1 MKIKVNVFGWR
12 LEFRFLFQLNKNVN
26 LGLNHTIPQ
35 TTKIDAYVKHHND
48 ISTPHYVILLLFII
62 ISSKNYS
69 TKQDTKYLLQS
80 RVPSLTHGG
89 LHVNNVSTSKRRQ
102 YFYHLEKCFFG
113 SFWVSFILIQIS
125 FFQVLRIHFL
135 NRIRLCMKL
144 QWICWKTTTD
154 YKSFE
159 HSNQSFHKYFEI
171 SHINYIRCIMN

>member
-12 LEFRFLFQLNKNVN
+12 LEFRFLFQLNKNFN

-102 YFYHLEKCFFG
+102 YFYHLKIFPLNVFF
-113 SFWVSFILIQIS
+113 
-125 FFQVLRIHFL
+125 
-135 NRIRLCMKL
+135 
-144 QWICWKTTTD
+144 
-154 YKSFE
+154 
-159 HSNQSFHKYFEI
+159 SFHFNSTSSFAILFHSFLYKDIKHFE
-171 SHINYIRCIMN
+171 

>member
-1 MKIKVNVFGWR
+1 MIAFLQGILIRMKIKVNIFGWR
-12 LEFRFLFQLNKNVN
+12 LEFKFLFQLNKNFN

-102 YFYHLEKCFFG
+102 YFYHLKIFPLNVFFF
-113 SFWVSFILIQIS
+113 SFQFQIKFCNLVSFFS
-125 FFQVLRIHFL
+125 V
-135 NRIRLCMKL
+135 
-144 QWICWKTTTD
+144 
-154 YKSFE
+154 
-159 HSNQSFHKYFEI
+159 
-171 SHINYIRCIMN
+171 

>member
-1 MKIKVNVFGWR
+1 MKMKANIVVKVNIQVWISI
-12 LEFRFLFQLNKNVN
+12 EEN
-26 LGLNHTIPQ
+26 LQSWFFNQTIPQ

-48 ISTPHYVILLLFII
+48 ISTPHYVILLFFII

-69 TKQDTKYLLQS
+69 TKQGTKYLLQS

-125 FFQVLRIHFL
+125 FFFKFCVFIF
-135 NRIRLCMKL
+135 
-144 QWICWKTTTD
+144 WIA
-154 YKSFE
+154 
-159 HSNQSFHKYFEI
+159 
-171 SHINYIRCIMN
+171 

>member
-12 LEFRFLFQLNKNVN
+12 LEFRFLFQLNKNFN

-102 YFYHLEKCFFG
+102 YFYHLKIFLWMF
-113 SFWVSFILIQIS
+113 SFLFISIPHQLLQSCFILFFIRIS
-125 FFQVLRIHFL
+125 NILNKILHCFLWISMHVL
-135 NRIRLCMKL
+135 
-144 QWICWKTTTD
+144 
-154 YKSFE
+154 
-159 HSNQSFHKYFEI
+159 
-171 SHINYIRCIMN
+171 

>member
-1 MKIKVNVFGWR
+1 MKIKVNIFGWR
-12 LEFRFLFQLNKNVN
+12 LELKFLFQLNKNFN

-102 YFYHLEKCFFG
+102 YFYHLKIFPLNVFFLFI
-113 SFWVSFILIQIS
+113 SIPHQVLQSCFILFCIRIS
-125 FFQVLRIHFL
+125 NIL
-135 NRIRLCMKL
+135 NKILHDII
-144 QWICWKTTTD
+144 WIII
-154 YKSFE
+154 
-159 HSNQSFHKYFEI
+159 I
-171 SHINYIRCIMN
+171 SYLYMT

>member
-1 MKIKVNVFGWR
+1 MKTRVNIFGWR
-12 LEFRFLFQLNKNVN
+12 LEFKFLFQLNKNFN
-26 LGLNHTIPQ
+26 LGLSHSIPQ

-102 YFYHLEKCFFG
+102 YFYHLKIFPLNVFFLFISIPHQVLQ
-113 SFWVSFILIQIS
+113 SFFILFCIRIS
-125 FFQVLRIHFL
+125 NIL
-135 NRIRLCMKL
+135 NKIFHDII
-144 QWICWKTTTD
+144 WIIIILFS
-154 YKSFE
+154 YKSKS
-159 HSNQSFHKYFEI
+159 HSL
-171 SHINYIRCIMN
+171 IRKKDQ